1 MTDDNLQRKE
11 AEPGANVVMLGTG
24 EHFGITDIAWDPS
37 GRYLGT
43 SASAWR
49 QTVSSVAVPPLMSTA

>member
-1 MTDDNLQRKE
+1 MTDDNPQRKE
-11 AEPGANVVMLGTG
+11 AEPGANVQMLGIG

-49 QTVSSVAVPPLMSTA
+49 QTVSPDAQPLLMSA